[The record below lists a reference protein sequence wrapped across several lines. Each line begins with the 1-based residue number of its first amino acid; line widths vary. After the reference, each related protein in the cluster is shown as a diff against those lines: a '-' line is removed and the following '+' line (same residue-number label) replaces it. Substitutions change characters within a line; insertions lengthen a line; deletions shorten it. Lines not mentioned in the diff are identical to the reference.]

1 MEKTKTVLELISFL
15 KGAQRAKVFTAT
27 LHGMIEHFKYKPFLK
42 TDGDS
47 SVMFEDY
54 DSTSTI
60 NFTEFKEIV
69 ASISQIDSIT
79 FGGQKLFKPSKRYAS
94 INRII

>member
-15 KGAQRAKVFTAT
+15 KSAQRSKVFTVV
-27 LHGMIEHFKYKPFLK
+27 LDSMVKQFKYKPYLK
-42 TDGDS
+42 TNTDTQI
-47 SVMFEDY
+47 MFEDY
-54 DSTSTI
+54 GSASTI

-79 FGGQKLFKPSKRYAS
+79 FGGEKLFKPSKRYAS
-94 INRII
+94 LRNGV